1 MGDDEI
7 CCSPEKQIK
16 DKVKPPVIIKK
27 NPKTFEPQCGRH
39 NGNGIGIRIRDQQDG
54 RFSTQFGE
62 WPHVCHLMKINPF
75 GQDDFI
81 GRGS

>member
-16 DKVKPPVIIKK
+16 DKEKPPVVIKK
-27 NPKTFEPQCGRH
+27 RPETFEPQCGRH
-39 NGNGIGIRIRDQQDG
+39 NSNGIGIRVFEQQDG

-62 WPHVCHLMKINPF
+62 WPHVCILIKENFF
-75 GQDDFI
+75 GLDDFI